1 MFMWSNTNDME
12 ARYDRMTEEEFTNKK
27 KQMNDLMVRMQL
39 DNIVKLLN
47 GKLQHSTCVDSSGKK
62 YKKWVIEYE

>member
-1 MFMWSNTNDME
+1 
-12 ARYDRMTEEEFTNKK
+12 MTEEEFANKK